1 MARAAVRL
9 VGEVVLTLDESDRV
23 LCPGALD
30 IVGDRIVWVGAP
42 EAAPDTDVVTRSV
55 GGLLMPGLVNA
66 HGHTPMTL
74 LRGAGDGLA
83 LDRWLHDVVFPR
95 EAQLVADDVYWGML
109 LGAAEQLTSGVTT
122 TAEMY
127 FFAGALAE
135 AAAEAGIRCAVAPAI
150 IDRPDGPPEARWS
163 ALLAE
168 AETVH
173 RAHDGSDGRL
183 RVDLGPHSAYLLP
196 DEALAAVAETA
207 RRLGA
212 RVQIHVAETAAEE
225 ARLEARRGR
234 RAPEL
239 LEDVGLLEA
248 GVLAAHSVWL
258 DEADL
263 ERYRRHDVA
272 VAHCPQSNGKLGS
285 GIARVPAMLAAGLR
299 VGLGTDGPASND
311 SLDLWGELR
320 LAPTLARAS
329 TLDPG
334 ALTTLEALRLATSG
348 GADAL
353 GLATGRLAAGH
364 LADVV
369 RLDLEDSRLGPAL
382 EPTDLVAHVVWS
394 ASSRLVTDVWVG
406 GRQVVVD
413 RRCTTVDLGA
423 ARGEV
428 LVRARRLRDAAGG

>member
-1 MARAAVRL
+1 VAAATVRL
-9 VGEVVLTLDESDRV
+9 VGEAVVTLDEADRV

-30 IVGDRIVWVGAP
+30 LNGDRIVWVGPPEEAP
-42 EAAPDTDVVTRSV
+42 AGDVETRRV

-74 LRGAGDGLA
+74 LRGAGDGLP
-83 LDRWLHDVVFPR
+83 LERWLHDVVFPR
-95 EAQLVADDVYWGML
+95 EAQLAAEDVYWGML

-135 AAAEAGIRCAVAPAI
+135 AASEAGIRCALAPAI
-150 IDRPDGPPEARWS
+150 IDRPDGPPEARWP
-163 ALLAE
+163 AFLADAE
-168 AETVH
+168 AVH
-173 RAHDGSDGRL
+173 KAHDGEDGRL

-196 DEALAAVAETA
+196 DEALAAVAESA

-212 RVQIHVAETAAEE
+212 TVQIHVAETAAEE
-225 ARLEARRGR
+225 AGLEARRGR

-239 LEDVGLLEA
+239 LEEVGLFEA
-248 GVLAAHSVWL
+248 RVLAAHSVWL
-258 DEADL
+258 DDVDL
-263 ERYRRHDVA
+263 DRYARHDVA

-329 TLDPG
+329 ATDAG
-334 ALTTLEALRLATSG
+334 ALGTLEALRLATSS
-348 GADAL
+348 GAAAL

-382 EPTDLVAHVVWS
+382 DPGDLVAHVVWS

-413 RRCTTVDLGA
+413 RRCTTVDVAGA
-423 ARGEV
+423 RAEV
-428 LVRARRLRDAAGG
+428 RARARRLRDAAAS